1 MREKGNAVM
10 GVLSNRVDRAQIKA
24 GDHIYSWRAAYTY
37 SHHGNSVV
45 SAILVSGFLFLFAFL
60 LSIVCGFSN

>member
-10 GVLSNRVDRAQIKA
+10 GVLSNRVERAQIKA

-45 SAILVSGFLFLFAFL
+45 SAILVSGFLFLFCFL
-60 LSIVCGFSN
+60 TVYSMWIQ

>member
-10 GVLSNRVDRAQIKA
+10 GVLSNRVERAQIKA

-45 SAILVSGFLFLFAFL
+45 SAILVSGFLFFFCFL
-60 LSIVCGFSN
+60 TVYSMWIQ

>member
-60 LSIVCGFSN
+60 LSIVCGFRN

>member
-10 GVLSNRVDRAQIKA
+10 GVLSNRVERAQIKA

-60 LSIVCGFSN
+60 LFIVCGFSN